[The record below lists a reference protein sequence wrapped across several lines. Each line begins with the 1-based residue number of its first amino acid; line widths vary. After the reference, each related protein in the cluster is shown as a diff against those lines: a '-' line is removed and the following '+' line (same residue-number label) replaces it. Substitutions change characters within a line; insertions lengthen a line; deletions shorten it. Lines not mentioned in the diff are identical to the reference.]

1 VSSSIVSNIP
11 VLEVK
16 PITDAD
22 VRTVAEF
29 LHAEFLNLGVTRT
42 RPVTDWVRAMNPPWA
57 AEQPNHGYLLRE
69 NGRVVG
75 VHLALYS
82 ERVIDDHVRRICNLG
97 VWCVAE
103 PYRASGMRLLRSLLR
118 QKGYTFTD
126 LTPNPNVAT
135 LNTRLGF
142 AALDTTTTLVPNL
155 PTPLRARG
163 VRVIDTTD
171 EIDRVLTGQDQ
182 QIHRD
187 HATTAA
193 RHVVLTDGDESCYVM
208 YRRERYKHLWLLAT
222 VLHVG
227 DTGLFTRWAP
237 HFYRYLLLRQRI
249 LATLVEVRVAGQRP
263 FRSVPV
269 QGRSRMYFSDDID
282 AAEIDY
288 LYSELTCLE

>member
-1 VSSSIVSNIP
+1 MSKLFVSNVP

-42 RPVTDWVRAMNPPWA
+42 RPVTDWLRVMNPPWA
-57 AEQPNHGYLLRE
+57 VEQPNHGYLLRE

-82 ERVIDDHVRRICNLG
+82 ERVIDDRVRRICNLG
-97 VWCVAE
+97 VWCVEE
-103 PYRASGMRLLRSLLR
+103 PHRASGMRLLRSLLR

-126 LTPNPNVAT
+126 LTPNPNVVT

-142 AALDTTTTLVPNL
+142 AALDTATMLVPNL
-155 PTPLRARG
+155 PWPLWSRE
-163 VRVIDTTD
+163 VRVIDTTN
-171 EIDRVLTGQDQ
+171 EIDGLLSGRDQ
-182 QIHRD
+182 QIYRD

-193 RHVVLTDGDESCYVM
+193 RHVVLTDGDQNCYVM
-208 YRRERYKHLWLLAT
+208 YRRERYRHLWVLASI
-222 VLHVG
+222 LHVG
-227 DTGLFTRWAP
+227 DTELFTRWAP
-237 HFYRYLLLRQRI
+237 FFHRYLLVRQRI
-249 LATLVEVRVAGQRP
+249 LATLVEVRVAGRRP
-263 FRSVPV
+263 LRSVSVP
-269 QGRSRMYFSDDID
+269 GRPRMYLSDDVD
-282 AAEIDY
+282 AAQVDY